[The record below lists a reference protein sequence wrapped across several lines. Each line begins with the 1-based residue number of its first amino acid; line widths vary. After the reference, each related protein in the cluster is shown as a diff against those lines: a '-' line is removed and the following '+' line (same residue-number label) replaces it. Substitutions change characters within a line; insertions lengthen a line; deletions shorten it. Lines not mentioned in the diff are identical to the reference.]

1 MKTKLLAL
9 VVLVLLAGCGQ
20 QTTLPRTRLL
30 VSEALA
36 KPVDAGFAR
45 ALEPRQFVFPQDHGP
60 HPEFATE
67 WWYYTGNLASADDRR
82 FGYELTFFR
91 FGLTPGQPQR
101 ASDWAANSIYM
112 AHFALTDV
120 AGKQFYAF
128 ERFSRGAAGLAGAS
142 GQPFRVWLENWQV
155 DGQGADGTPMRLQA
169 RNGDL
174 ALDLTL
180 AAGQGLVLQG
190 DRGLSQKSA
199 EAGNA
204 SYYYSFP
211 RMPSRGTI
219 TVGGQSFEV
228 QGDSWM
234 DREWSTSALGANQVG
249 WDWFALQL
257 DDGRALMWYRLR
269 LKDGGADPASSGLL
283 IDADGS
289 TRRLG
294 RSDVT
299 LEATGQWRSPAT
311 GITYPS
317 AWRLHIPGERLEL
330 VVTPLLADQ
339 ELRLTTTYWEG
350 AVDVSGSVTGRGYV
364 ELTGYDQAEHEAL
377 RGR

>member
-1 MKTKLLAL
+1 
-9 VVLVLLAGCGQ
+9 
-20 QTTLPRTRLL
+20 
-30 VSEALA
+30 
-36 KPVDAGFAR
+36 
-45 ALEPRQFVFPQDHGP
+45 
-60 HPEFATE
+60 
-67 WWYYTGNLASADDRR
+67 
-82 FGYELTFFR
+82 
-91 FGLTPGQPQR
+91 
-101 ASDWAANSIYM
+101 M

-128 ERFSRGAAGLAGAS
+128 ERFSRGAAGLAGAM

-283 IDADGS
+283 IAADGS

-299 LEATGQWRSPAT
+299 LETTSQWRSPAT

-317 AWRLHIPGERLEL
+317 AWRLHIPGERLDL